1 MMTSAQVVETSVNV
15 TSNSPSQDYTHPDD
29 HNLPNYD
36 MTPGFKPFTVLR
48 SFGRKSERLANDY
61 ISYASNVRRIRQQLW
76 FNHRCKDLGLVPAG
90 LRLKSPLNTQ
100 EAIQIVKATCRRLVR
115 ARINDCHRRLNYY
128 KDKLQ
133 QRLDKLRQFIPT
145 DLLDTILTIADRR
158 ANKTAEQ
165 HRTKTQLKLTRLQRT
180 KDKKRQKPDDNWVRN
195 ISSRPL
201 DKTETQVLSY
211 GLKHSVTPKRIPT
224 EAIVSSVE
232 AVLSRQRELSES
244 AKDNIRSRIA
254 STIQSA
260 SLPDSNLTKDERQ
273 ALKRLK
279 TDENIVILPADK
291 GRVTVV
297 MDKTDYYDKMDALVN
312 DKQTYQ
318 VLKRDP
324 TPALQRKLNS
334 KLLDLKKTD
343 AIDIQRYNRLRC
355 RVPQPPKLYGL
366 PKLHKP
372 NIPMRPIVSFCG
384 SPTYQLSKYLTTV
397 LKPLTDESRHKLQ
410 STENFIDAIKTV
422 QVPDD
427 YKLVSFDVKSLFT
440 SIPLQLALDCTETAI
455 NNSTIELP
463 LPTDDLMDL
472 LNLCL
477 TSTYFQ
483 YNGKHYKQ
491 LHGTAMGSPVSVVVA
506 EIVMQNIE
514 ERALATYKRTLPLWL
529 RYVDDT
535 FTAVHKDEIDD
546 FHEHLNGQNADIQ
559 FTKEIEENGKIP
571 FLDCLVTRD
580 NNKLRTTIYR
590 KPTHTDRLLDQSSYN
605 PTSHKATT
613 IRTLTRRAQ
622 LVCDSPDSL
631 TDEIK
636 YLDNVFNKNN
646 YNRDFIR
653 HNTYRNSEPNATNT
667 NATPV
672 TTATIPYIKG
682 TSETIARILQP
693 YNIRVAHK
701 PITTLR
707 QLLTNV
713 KDKDEPSDRRGAV
726 YKIKCCDC
734 QATYIGETGRNLN
747 VRLTEHKRA
756 TRNGDINNHI
766 AEHHLKTN
774 HRIDWDS
781 AECVTYSTDY
791 YQRITLESWFTNLEQ
806 TPLNRCQQLPA
817 PYKRLIADNNKTD
830 KQ

>member
-1 MMTSAQVVETSVNV
+1 M
-15 TSNSPSQDYTHPDD
+15 
-29 HNLPNYD
+29 L
-36 MTPGFKPFTVLR
+36 
-48 SFGRKSERLANDY
+48 
-61 ISYASNVRRIRQQLW
+61 
-76 FNHRCKDLGLVPAG
+76 
-90 LRLKSPLNTQ
+90 
-100 EAIQIVKATCRRLVR
+100 
-115 ARINDCHRRLNYY
+115 
-128 KDKLQ
+128 
-133 QRLDKLRQFIPT
+133 
-145 DLLDTILTIADRR
+145 
-158 ANKTAEQ
+158 
-165 HRTKTQLKLTRLQRT
+165 
-180 KDKKRQKPDDNWVRN
+180 
-195 ISSRPL
+195 
-201 DKTETQVLSY
+201 
-211 GLKHSVTPKRIPT
+211 
-224 EAIVSSVE
+224 SSVE

-260 SLPDSNLTKDERQ
+260 SLPDSNLPKDERQ

-318 VLKRDP
+318 VPKRDP

-440 SIPLQLALDCTETAI
+440 SIPLQLAPDCTETAI

-472 LNLCL
+472 LSLCL

-483 YNGKHYKQ
+483 YNSTHYKQ
-491 LHGTAMGSPVSVVVA
+491 LHGTAMGSSVSVVVA

-514 ERALATYKRTLPLWL
+514 ERALATCKRTLPLWL

-546 FHEHLNGQNADIQ
+546 FHEHLDDK
-559 FTKEIEENGKIP
+559 TP
-571 FLDCLVTRD
+571 TYSL
-580 NNKLRTTIYR
+580 LRRSR
-590 KPTHTDRLLDQSSYN
+590 KM
-605 PTSHKATT
+605 
-613 IRTLTRRAQ
+613 
-622 LVCDSPDSL
+622 V
-631 TDEIK
+631 K
-636 YLDNVFNKNN
+636 YLF
-646 YNRDFIR
+646 
-653 HNTYRNSEPNATNT
+653 
-667 NATPV
+667 
-672 TTATIPYIKG
+672 
-682 TSETIARILQP
+682 
-693 YNIRVAHK
+693 
-701 PITTLR
+701 
-707 QLLTNV
+707 
-713 KDKDEPSDRRGAV
+713 
-726 YKIKCCDC
+726 
-734 QATYIGETGRNLN
+734 
-747 VRLTEHKRA
+747 
-756 TRNGDINNHI
+756 
-766 AEHHLKTN
+766 
-774 HRIDWDS
+774 
-781 AECVTYSTDY
+781 
-791 YQRITLESWFTNLEQ
+791 
-806 TPLNRCQQLPA
+806 
-817 PYKRLIADNNKTD
+817 
-830 KQ
+830 

>member
-1 MMTSAQVVETSVNV
+1 M
-15 TSNSPSQDYTHPDD
+15 
-29 HNLPNYD
+29 
-36 MTPGFKPFTVLR
+36 
-48 SFGRKSERLANDY
+48 
-61 ISYASNVRRIRQQLW
+61 
-76 FNHRCKDLGLVPAG
+76 
-90 LRLKSPLNTQ
+90 
-100 EAIQIVKATCRRLVR
+100 
-115 ARINDCHRRLNYY
+115 
-128 KDKLQ
+128 
-133 QRLDKLRQFIPT
+133 
-145 DLLDTILTIADRR
+145 
-158 ANKTAEQ
+158 
-165 HRTKTQLKLTRLQRT
+165 
-180 KDKKRQKPDDNWVRN
+180 
-195 ISSRPL
+195 
-201 DKTETQVLSY
+201 
-211 GLKHSVTPKRIPT
+211 
-224 EAIVSSVE
+224 
-232 AVLSRQRELSES
+232 
-244 AKDNIRSRIA
+244 
-254 STIQSA
+254 
-260 SLPDSNLTKDERQ
+260 TKDERQ

-297 MDKTDYYDKMDALVN
+297 MDKTDYYDKMDTLVN
-312 DKQTYQ
+312 DKQTYEK
-318 VLKRDP
+318 LKRDP
-324 TPALQRKLNS
+324 TPSLQRKLNS

-343 AIDIQRYNRLRC
+343 VIDIQRYNRLRC

-384 SPTYQLSKYLTTV
+384 SPTYELSKYLTTI
-397 LKPLTDESRHKLQ
+397 LKPLTNESRHKLQ
-410 STENFIDAIKTV
+410 STETFIDAIKTV
-422 QVPDD
+422 QIPDD

-440 SIPLQLALDCTETAI
+440 SIPLQLALDCTATAI
-455 NNSTIELP
+455 ENSTTKLP

-477 TSTYFQ
+477 TSAYFQ

-514 ERALATYKRTLPLWL
+514 EQALATYKRNLPLWL

-546 FHEHLNGQNADIQ
+546 FHEHLNRQNADIQ

-571 FLDCLVTRD
+571 FLDCLATRNNND
-580 NNKLRTTIYR
+580 NKLNTTVYR
-590 KPTHTDRLLDQSSYN
+590 KPTHTDRLLEQSSYN

-613 IRTLTRRAQ
+613 IQTLTRQAQ
-622 LVCDSPDSL
+622 LVCDSADRL
-631 TDEIK
+631 ADENN
-636 YLDNVFNKNN
+636 YSDNVFNKNN
-646 YNRDFIR
+646 YNKDFVR
-653 HNTYRNSEPNATNT
+653 RNTYKNTEPNVTN
-667 NATPV
+667 NDATPV
-672 TTATIPYIKG
+672 TTVTIPYVRG

-707 QLLTNV
+707 QLLTKV
-713 KDKDEPSDRRGAV
+713 KDKDEPNRRQGAV

-766 AEHHLKTN
+766 AEHHLQTN

-781 AECVTYSTDY
+781 AKCITYCTNY
-791 YQRITLESWFTNLEQ
+791 YQRLTLESWFTNLEQ
-806 TPLNRCQQLPA
+806 TPLNRCLQLPA
-817 PYKRLIADNNKTD
+817 PYKRLIDNNNETD